1 MSWRRRSSTVALAV
15 VMATTTPT
23 AGWGHHAAD
32 HSCTGNAETR
42 GGSGAAG
49 GECESTGSGGEG
61 GGGRADECNPPSRD
75 VAYFDDPPEDRS
87 DDYLFIG
94 LQNPPPEG
102 MMWAAAYNCAGRY
115 LGGPHLIPDPGWVDI
130 QGVRDV
136 ATARVTPPLP
146 APNVSP
152 SEAVVNFPTWLWV
165 EDGYWQPTSATASE
179 GAVTVRVDARPVRL
193 TWDLDEGIRVCEGP
207 GIPWSEQAEAEY
219 DRQPE
224 EWRGRGNPA
233 CTFTFRHSSSVEGD
247 GVYDA
252 SVTVSWEFSWWLNGA
267 AQGTF
272 GTIDRSSSFDLRVGE
287 IQALITGY

>member
-1 MSWRRRSSTVALAV
+1 MSWRRRSSTVALTV
-15 VMATTTPT
+15 VMATTTAT

-49 GECESTGSGGEG
+49 GECESKGSGGEAG
-61 GGGRADECNPPSRD
+61 GEATECDQSSRD
-75 VAYFDDPPEDRS
+75 VAYFDDPPEARS
-87 DDYLFIG
+87 DDYLFIS

-102 MMWAAAYNCAGRY
+102 MTWAAAYNCAGRY

-130 QGVRDV
+130 EGVRDA

-179 GAVTVRVDARPVRL
+179 GAVTVRVDARPVRV

-219 DRQPE
+219 ERQPE
-224 EWRGRGNPA
+224 ERRGRGDPA
-233 CTFTFRHSSSVEGD
+233 CTFTFAHSSSVEGD

-272 GTIDRSSSFDLRVGE
+272 GTIDRSSSFELRVGE